1 MATLQKLEIC
11 VLLPI
16 SVPFSGCTIPLPGC
30 CMISRLLALHL
41 ARVLPKIMDLGQN
54 ILFQMS
60 GQREMR
66 QRHDFPRS
74 GHSFLFIL
82 GKFPF
87 FFFFSV
93 KQLHH
98 MVDSHEV
105 HSQIKLPDVFQ
116 KLKIF
121 KLPQILE
128 APTPGMEQEL
138 GWHHTREQQWK
149 RWFAFLH
156 CRISHC
162 CCSQHLECHHKGMF
176 PLKIS

>member
-1 MATLQKLEIC
+1 MC
-11 VLLPI
+11 VSVPV
-16 SVPFSGCTIPLPGC
+16 SVPFFSCTVPLPGC
-30 CMISRLLALHL
+30 YIISRLLALHL

-54 ILFQMS
+54 TLFQMS

-98 MVDSHEV
+98 TVGSHEV

-116 KLKIF
+116 KLKFSNFLRPRSHRHQWWSGNSGGTTQQKGNNVKDTLLHSITEA
-121 KLPQILE
+121 LTVAILN
-128 APTPGMEQEL
+128 TQNV
-138 GWHHTREQQWK
+138 TK
-149 RWFAFLH
+149 
-156 CRISHC
+156 
-162 CCSQHLECHHKGMF
+162 K
-176 PLKIS
+176 